1 MYRPAASSPS
11 NLPHM
16 TTVTRPVQRGA
27 RTFHWITALLGTAA
41 LVTQL
46 TMTIRGIDVL
56 GAGTAQLAPTGTR
69 VLRFFSYFTIQ
80 SNLLVIVSAVSLAL
94 QPARDGGFWRVVRL
108 GGLLGIT
115 VTFFVYLVALLPILN
130 LTGISLITDRIFHIV
145 IPILAVGGW
154 VLFGPRPR
162 IDMRSVWWVLAWPV
176 AYIVYI
182 LIFGDTTGWYHYPFV
197 NVTDHGYP
205 LVIVNGL
212 IIAALV
218 FAVALAYRW
227 LDRRLTPRP

>member
-1 MYRPAASSPS
+1 M
-11 NLPHM
+11 
-16 TTVTRPVQRGA
+16 
-27 RTFHWITALLGTAA
+27 
-41 LVTQL
+41 
-46 TMTIRGIDVL
+46 
-56 GAGTAQLAPTGTR
+56 
-69 VLRFFSYFTIQ
+69 LRFFSYFTIQ

-182 LIFGDTTGWYHYPFV
+182 LIFGATTGWYPYPFV

-227 LDRRLTPRP
+227 LDRKLTPRP